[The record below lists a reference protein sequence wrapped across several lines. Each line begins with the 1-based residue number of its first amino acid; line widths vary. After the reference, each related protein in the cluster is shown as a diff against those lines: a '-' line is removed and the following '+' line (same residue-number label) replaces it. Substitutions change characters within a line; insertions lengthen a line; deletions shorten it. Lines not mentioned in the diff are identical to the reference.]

1 MPTLRF
7 PVSGWWV
14 NTTGRVIKGPPS
26 SGQQV
31 RTGTLVRSAS
41 SPRRITSWH
50 GALDTSLGNIRPR
63 RASLGISLS
72 FFIRVLASAS
82 MKLRR
87 SVAMSSRDSTSK
99 ARHMRRMDP
108 KAFINTGMP

>member
-31 RTGTLVRSAS
+31 NTGTWPRSAS
-41 SPRRITSWH
+41 SPSEDNLLAR
-50 GALDTSLGNIRPR
+50 GLD
-63 RASLGISLS
+63 
-72 FFIRVLASAS
+72 
-82 MKLRR
+82 
-87 SVAMSSRDSTSK
+87 
-99 ARHMRRMDP
+99 
-108 KAFINTGMP
+108 